1 MEETPII
8 VRPPAARPL
17 RERVL
22 TAVLLGVRALSTRM
36 QRAAALPADP
46 CRILVIKPCC
56 LGDVLLTT
64 PVLAALRARYPRS
77 TIHYAVG
84 RYAAPAIE
92 RHPDVGR
99 VLVYGPGAG
108 RDWRSLL
115 ALWRRMRAGRYDA
128 CLVLERSPLFATLPL
143 LAGIPVRAGIDSAGR
158 GFALNLRVP
167 WDESLHEADLYL
179 SVAGAL
185 GCPTGDH
192 HLRFVPGPE
201 AETQVEALW
210 LRHGLP
216 TGLGLGAAAQDAPR
230 AKLDRRAAVA
240 AAYEPRRPVIAIAP
254 GGGTNPGMDL
264 PEKRWPAERFAAVGN
279 RLRADVGATIVLLG
293 GPADRALCAAVAA
306 LIDGPSLDL
315 SGDAPLAERGALLRR
330 CALYV
335 GNDSGPTHLAVAVGC
350 PTVAVFGPTSVAL
363 YGPYHAIARAVHRDL
378 PCSPCFVHGH
388 FPPCPN
394 QHACMRGLA
403 VEAVLATCRA
413 VLADSGSGS
422 RASLVDAV
430 AAHSQG

>member
-1 MEETPII
+1 MEEMPPVI

-22 TAVLLGVRALSTRM
+22 TAFLLGVRALTTRM

-64 PVLAALRARYPRS
+64 PALAALRIGYPQS

-84 RYAAPAIE
+84 RYAAPAIDH
-92 RHPDVGR
+92 HPDVGR
-99 VLVYGPGAG
+99 VLVYAAG
-108 RDWRSLL
+108 GGRGWRSLL
-115 ALWRRMRAGRYDA
+115 AIWRLMRAGRYDV

-185 GCPTGDH
+185 GCPTGGH
-192 HLRFVPGPE
+192 RLRFVPGSA

-210 LRHGLP
+210 LLHGLP
-216 TGLGLGAAAQDAPR
+216 IGSDLGAPVQDAPR
-230 AKLDRRAAVA
+230 AQRAHPSA
-240 AAYEPRRPVIAIAP
+240 AAGTHDPRRPVIAIAP

-264 PEKRWPAERFAAVGN
+264 PEKRWPAERFAALAG
-279 RLRADVGATIVLLG
+279 RLRAELDATIVLLG

-315 SGDAPLAERGALLRR
+315 SGDTPLAGRGALLRR
-330 CALYV
+330 CTLYV

-363 YGPYHAIARAVHRDL
+363 YGPYHATARAVHRDL

-394 QHACMRGLA
+394 RHACMCGLP
-403 VEAVLATCRA
+403 VDAVLDACRA
-413 VLADSGSGS
+413 VLAEARTAGTHHVP
-422 RASLVDAV
+422 ALV
-430 AAHSQG
+430 GE

>member
-1 MEETPII
+1 MEETPPII

-22 TAVLLGVRALSTRM
+22 TALLLGVRALATRL
-36 QRAAALPADP
+36 QRTPTLPVGH
-46 CRILVIKPCC
+46 CRILVVKPCC

-64 PVLAALRARYPRS
+64 PVLAALRIGYPQS

-92 RHPDVGR
+92 HHPDVGR
-99 VLVYGPGAG
+99 VLVYGVGGG

-143 LAGIPVRAGIDSAGR
+143 LAKIPVRAGIDSAGR

-185 GCPTGDH
+185 GCPTGGH
-192 HLRFVPGPE
+192 RLRFVPGPE
-201 AETQVEALW
+201 AEAQVEALW
-210 LRHGLP
+210 LRHRLP
-216 TGLGLGAAAQDAPR
+216 TGSDRGAAVQDAPR
-230 AKLDRRAAVA
+230 AKRDRRTGTASAH
-240 AAYEPRRPVIAIAP
+240 EPPRPVIAIAP

-264 PEKRWPAERFAAVGN
+264 PEKRWPAERFAALPG
-279 RLRADVGATIVLLG
+279 RLRTELDATIVLLG

-315 SGDAPLAERGALLRR
+315 SGDTPLAGRGALLRR
-330 CALYV
+330 CTLYV

-363 YGPYHAIARAVHRDL
+363 YGPYHATARAVHRDL

-394 QHACMRGLA
+394 RHACMCGLP
-403 VEAVLATCRA
+403 VDAVLDACRA
-413 VLADSGSGS
+413 VLAEARTAGTHHVP
-422 RASLVDAV
+422 ALV
-430 AAHSQG
+430 GE